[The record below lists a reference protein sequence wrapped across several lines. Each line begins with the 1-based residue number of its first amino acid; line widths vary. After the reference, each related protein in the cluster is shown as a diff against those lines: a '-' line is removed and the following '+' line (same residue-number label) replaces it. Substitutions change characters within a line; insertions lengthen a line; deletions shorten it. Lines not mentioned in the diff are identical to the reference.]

1 MATRALMESM
11 SDEELMAEFQDGD
24 IDSLSFL
31 IKRLLPQLGAFA
43 RKLSPNRELADDALQ
58 EALQTMFKK
67 ADSFR
72 GDSKVLT
79 WMYVI
84 VRNASIDIDRK
95 EKVRT
100 KLNVSEEVLYEQ
112 ASGSSDFA
120 DVADSQIAIRA
131 ALMALPDELRDPMI
145 LVFLNELSVDEAAK
159 ILGIPPGTV
168 KSRCSRAKGELAKI
182 LAELD
187 PRTPN
192 QKSPRSV

>member
-1 MATRALMESM
+1 MESM

-120 DVADSQIAIRA
+120 DVADSQIARIDVR
-131 ALMALPDELRDPMI
+131 
-145 LVFLNELSVDEAAK
+145 
-159 ILGIPPGTV
+159 
-168 KSRCSRAKGELAKI
+168 
-182 LAELD
+182 
-187 PRTPN
+187 
-192 QKSPRSV
+192 